1 MKVNFILLLI
11 PQIAVLVLP
20 FESGLLMMLY
30 VGMMFICL
38 KAATW
43 QTVGSHKVING
54 MYYSALWVG
63 MNPIEFEG
71 KNTEHSSLT
80 SGMVSLTIGIVMT
93 MVSLQQ
99 SNEVIRATLLFI
111 TMFFIFHFGLLELN
125 ARLWQKLGKNVK
137 PIMDAPWKAKT
148 LSEFW
153 GKRWN
158 MAFRDAAHLLIFKP
172 LRKKVG
178 LKAAIFTV
186 FLFSGIVH
194 EAVISIPAGG
204 GYGGPMIYF
213 IIQFIGIVL
222 QRKWLFLDHTIFT
235 WIFLLLPLPILF
247 HGPFLLNVFLPL
259 SNKIGG

>member
-1 MKVNFILLLI
+1 MKANITLLLI
-11 PQIAVLVLP
+11 PQIAVLILP
-20 FESGLLMMLY
+20 FESWLLMMLY
-30 VGMMFICL
+30 VGMMFVCL

-43 QTVGSHKVING
+43 QTAGSKKTING
-54 MYYSALWVG
+54 MCYAALWVG

-71 KNTEHSSLT
+71 KNTGHSPLISGTLSLT
-80 SGMVSLTIGIVMT
+80 VGIIMSLVT
-93 MVSLQQ
+93 LQQ
-99 SNEVIRATLLFI
+99 NNEVIRATMLFI

-125 ARLWQKLGKNVK
+125 ARIWQKLGKNVK

-158 MAFRDAAHLLIFKP
+158 MAFRDAAHLIIFNP

-178 LKAAIFTV
+178 TKVAIFAV

-194 EAVISIPAGG
+194 EAVISVPAGG

-213 IIQFIGIVL
+213 LLQFIGLIL
-222 QRKWLFLDHTIFT
+222 QKKWRFLNHPIFT
-235 WIFLLLPLPILF
+235 WVFLLLPLPMLF